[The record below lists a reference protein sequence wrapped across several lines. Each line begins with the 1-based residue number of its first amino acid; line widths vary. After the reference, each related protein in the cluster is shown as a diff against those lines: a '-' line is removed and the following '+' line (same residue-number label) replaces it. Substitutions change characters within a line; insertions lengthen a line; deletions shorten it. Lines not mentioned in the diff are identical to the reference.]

1 MKNIDGY
8 YKTNHHLVFCGGFQL
23 NRGKEAAPPTV
34 PGCLNSYFARVRKTC
49 VGQVR
54 SLIMQTFKR
63 AWRSRSC
70 WEKQIVGN
78 SFYFR
83 VQKIRKQ
90 SLVVVQAI
98 GFSVSENNKV

>member
-1 MKNIDGY
+1 
-8 YKTNHHLVFCGGFQL
+8 
-23 NRGKEAAPPTV
+23 
-34 PGCLNSYFARVRKTC
+34 
-49 VGQVR
+49 
-54 SLIMQTFKR
+54 MQTFKR

-98 GFSVSENNKV
+98 WLSISEKSLGENDLVKPPVLSLGWHRRDDYWDRSLLLSVHEDDIAGQAEDEHGEDEKPADN

>member
-1 MKNIDGY
+1 
-8 YKTNHHLVFCGGFQL
+8 
-23 NRGKEAAPPTV
+23 
-34 PGCLNSYFARVRKTC
+34 
-49 VGQVR
+49 
-54 SLIMQTFKR
+54 MQTFKC

-90 SLVVVQAI
+90 SLVIVQTI
-98 GFSVSENNKV
+98 WFSISENRGLFLGKNDLVEPPVLSLGWHRRDDDWDRSLLLSVHEDDIAGQAEDEHGEDEKPADN